1 MKKITNTIHLSQ
13 NELNEMINLTVK
25 QLVSEGVF
33 NNLKGAWQRFANGY
47 ETKEGNPQ
55 SIEDVFEGDGWKIVT
70 KVPKNGSTY
79 YFVSRKTGAMGAFYG
94 VEIDDMVEELNT
106 FLGGNRVKYIGN
118 HPEKKYLEVFRIS

>member
-1 MKKITNTIHLSQ
+1 MEKIKNTIHLSQ

-33 NNLKGAWQRFANGY
+33 DNLKGAWQRFANGY

-70 KVPKNGSTY
+70 KVPKNSSTY

-106 FLGGNRVKYIGN
+106 FLGGNRVKYIGH